1 MKHLKLEAPVVQ
13 LLIQI
18 SINKKDL
25 DMPPNPKNMMMIMM
39 MIKYCMQVVL
49 TLDMVREL
57 LMLGMM
63 HQELKWKQCLVP
75 KEPL

>member
-13 LLIQI
+13 LLIQT

-49 TLDMVREL
+49 TLDMVR
-57 LMLGMM
+57 
-63 HQELKWKQCLVP
+63 
-75 KEPL
+75 